1 MRRFEFVEGTSAKF
15 WMAGVEGTTFT
26 VVFGRL
32 GTDGQRKEK
41 AFPSEDA
48 ARKELEKKIN
58 EKLREGYREV
68 AAGGASGGPPSS
80 GGAGSSAPAKGAKG
94 AAAASPRLPLPPR
107 FAPVD
112 LRGEDGAKRIASA
125 VTALGRLREGLVRKH
140 RSYVVGMLARRARR
154 ALGGIAGAD
163 PSAHRDLGAAVDAV
177 MAQVTAPSSSR
188 LPLRLALPLLLELD
202 ASAFTRALSRWQ
214 GVSAAPPAVALFAAQ
229 LETLADPELTLR
241 FCALLGARPDRD
253 ESPEAAW
260 AHGWRALK
268 PHLEAQLVAS
278 GSTLKAHATLL
289 ATLPPSSADRALS
302 QRIQRLR

>member
-26 VVFGRL
+26 VVYGRL

-68 AAGGASGGPPSS
+68 AVAGASGPPSS
-80 GGAGSSAPAKGAKG
+80 GGAGAAPAKGAKG

-107 FAPVD
+107 FTPVE
-112 LRGEDGAKRIASA
+112 LRGEVGARRLASA
-125 VTALGRLREGLVRKH
+125 VAALVRLREGLVRKH
-140 RSYVVGMLARRARR
+140 RSYVIGILARRARR

-163 PSAHRDLGAAVDAV
+163 PSVHKELGAAVDAV
-177 MAQVTAPSSSR
+177 MDQVTARSSAR

-214 GVSAAPPAVALFAAQ
+214 RDPAAPPAVALFAAQ
-229 LETLADPELTLR
+229 LEALTDPELVLR

-268 PHLEAQLVAS
+268 PHLEAHLVAG
-278 GSTLKAHATLL
+278 GSTLKAHTTLL

-302 QRIQRLR
+302 QRIQKLR

>member
-26 VVFGRL
+26 VVYGRL

-41 AFPSEDA
+41 VFPSEDA
-48 ARKELEKKIN
+48 ARKELDKKIN
-58 EKLREGYREV
+58 EKLREGYHEV
-68 AAGGASGGPPSS
+68 AAAGASAGPPSS
-80 GGAGSSAPAKGAKG
+80 GGAGSAAAKGAKG

-107 FAPVD
+107 LTPVE
-112 LRGEDGAKRIASA
+112 LRGEDGAKRLA
-125 VTALGRLREGLVRKH
+125 VAVAALERLREGLLRKH

-154 ALGGIAGAD
+154 ALGAIAGAD
-163 PSAHRDLGAAVDAV
+163 PSAHKDLGAAVDAV
-177 MAQVTAPSSSR
+177 MAQVTAPSSTR

-214 GVSAAPPAVALFAAQ
+214 HAPAAPPAVALFTAQ
-229 LETLADPELTLR
+229 LEALADPELTLR

-268 PHLEAQLVAS
+268 PHLEAHLVAG
-278 GSTLKAHATLL
+278 GSTLKAHTTLL
-289 ATLPPSSADRALS
+289 GTLPPSSADRALS